1 MGICGDIK
9 KEEALTLPSFFKD
22 SQNNEI
28 NIPLKSD
35 FFHFSEWMIKFR
47 YYIKLK
53 NDNIQLIRLITRK
66 LGPNEKNIFKIIKAL
81 DQLKGKELHEY
92 TLNYISL
99 SSKSNNINNNI
110 NKTNINHH
118 NNYSHIINHK
128 NNINNLKKS
137 DNSKNGNDDL
147 RINLSILF
155 DKLCY
160 HKMKK
165 INKLLLLGPPNNL
178 RWLIWFSKAKSKYFE
193 IESKIGINNSQ
204 IYNNII
210 NLNINKEIE
219 KKINEDLNKTFPKIK
234 YFTNLNLLN
243 SLFNLLKA
251 YSIYDKEIGYITG
264 MNKIAA
270 NILIVS
276 DFNEIES
283 FLVLRFFFSDNYGL
297 SFRNF
302 FKENSQKLKFYSF
315 LIIELIKERLL
326 SIYEIITKFQIEKE
340 LCLDKWIISLFNIFF
355 DFCITIRLYDCLISL
370 GENFLINFTLGFIK
384 YYQNIIL
391 NFKDKNSF
399 FKFFEKK
406 FKFKNDKEIL
416 SYRERIIILALEFNI
431 SQITIKRIEK
441 KYNQEMKLKNEFDK
455 VYHNFTIKNK
465 IDNNYEVDIMKFIR
479 KTYYK
484 EDYNIIENEFKEN
497 IIINNI
503 SKSSNNINKRNKNND
518 EITINEDNDFIT
530 TNKKQILKEE
540 SLIKNIFDNF
550 EEKDNLNNLFPLLNF
565 DDINFEID
573 KENNTYNKN
582 MIRKKKNEN
591 EEK

>member
-1 MGICGDIK
+1 MGTCGDIK
-9 KEEALTLPSFFKD
+9 KEEALTLSSFFKD

-35 FFHFSEWMIKFR
+35 FFYFSEWMIKFR

-165 INKLLLLGPPNNL
+165 INKLLLLGSPNNL
-178 RWLIWFSKAKSKYFE
+178 RWLIWFSKAKNKYFE

-219 KKINEDLNKTFPKIK
+219 KKIN
-234 YFTNLNLLN
+234 
-243 SLFNLLKA
+243 
-251 YSIYDKEIGYITG
+251 
-264 MNKIAA
+264 
-270 NILIVS
+270 
-276 DFNEIES
+276 
-283 FLVLRFFFSDNYGL
+283 
-297 SFRNF
+297 
-302 FKENSQKLKFYSF
+302 
-315 LIIELIKERLL
+315 
-326 SIYEIITKFQIEKE
+326 
-340 LCLDKWIISLFNIFF
+340 
-355 DFCITIRLYDCLISL
+355 
-370 GENFLINFTLGFIK
+370 
-384 YYQNIIL
+384 
-391 NFKDKNSF
+391 
-399 FKFFEKK
+399 
-406 FKFKNDKEIL
+406 
-416 SYRERIIILALEFNI
+416 
-431 SQITIKRIEK
+431 
-441 KYNQEMKLKNEFDK
+441 
-455 VYHNFTIKNK
+455 
-465 IDNNYEVDIMKFIR
+465 
-479 KTYYK
+479 
-484 EDYNIIENEFKEN
+484 
-497 IIINNI
+497 
-503 SKSSNNINKRNKNND
+503 
-518 EITINEDNDFIT
+518 
-530 TNKKQILKEE
+530 
-540 SLIKNIFDNF
+540 
-550 EEKDNLNNLFPLLNF
+550 
-565 DDINFEID
+565 
-573 KENNTYNKN
+573 
-582 MIRKKKNEN
+582 
-591 EEK
+591 